1 MVEVTGDRGK
11 IAIVSYPEI
20 NSARLRVEGFRDY
33 LEEQESR
40 LEIVTELSGKGNR
53 NDGYATATDLLQ
65 AHPDLVGIFAIN
77 DPSAL
82 GTHAAVVKAGREQDV
97 TVIGFDASPA
107 GKQAVFEKK
116 LYDSPQQFPRE
127 MAKGTVELLLRY
139 LEGEPLEKRTL
150 IPCAHYR
157 YEDSVDDESRIAE
170 QW

>member
-1 MVEVTGDRGK
+1 MAVTGDAGK

-20 NSARLRVEGFRDY
+20 NSARLRVEGFRGH
-33 LEEQESR
+33 LTENGSR

-53 NDGYATATDLLQ
+53 NDGYATATDILQ
-65 AHPDLVGIFAIN
+65 AHPDIVGIFAIN

-82 GTHAAVVKAGREQDV
+82 GTHAAVVKAGREKEV

-116 LYDSPQQFPRE
+116 LYDTPQQFPRRV
-127 MAKGTVELLLRY
+127 ARGTVELLVKY
-139 LEGEPLEKRTL
+139 LEGEPLEKKTL

-157 YEDSVDDESRIAE
+157 YEDSVDDQARIQE